1 MGQSQKAI
9 AKKIYNSCKKL
20 TQLQK
25 ATTQLQQATT
35 QLQKTTTTPA
45 KSYTALFAIHA
56 ACQGMCKMHSGR
68 VSLTRKKQI
77 VINQSL
83 CWPLQWTHIS
93 S

>member
-9 AKKIYNSCKKL
+9 AKKIYHSCKKL

-25 ATTQLQQATT
+25 ATTQLQ
-35 QLQKTTTTPA
+35 KTTTTAA

-68 VSLTRKKQI
+68 VSLTRKNRI

-83 CWPLQWTHIS
+83 CWPLQRTHIS